1 MIRSRYNIEA
11 RDCLLLVRNG
21 KPYFGLEWAVDLFGE
36 ADKVYVVF
44 GQSQL
49 NSLYENL
56 QSILRV
62 HDSDGLMKISK
73 STPFDTKTE
82 KGRGQAMQ
90 SLNEIL
96 G

>member
-1 MIRSRYNIEA
+1 M
-11 RDCLLLVRNG
+11 LLVRNG

-49 NSLYENL
+49 NSLVENL
-56 QSILRV
+56 QSMLRV
-62 HDSDGLMKISK
+62 DEADGLTKIPQD
-73 STPFDTKTE
+73 TPFDTNTDD
-82 KGRGQAMQ
+82 GRQEVMKALQ
-90 SLNEIL
+90 RIL